1 MEALQN
7 DVQSLSEFLQKLY
20 GLPAPVL
27 IVASCFVLGF
37 LLKRVP
43 KFPNAAIPWIV
54 VLTGMILNPLI
65 ASSQDN
71 LFEDLPRVW
80 QIKCTL
86 IGGLYG
92 FAEWVFHNQIVKR
105 VFGNDGTPNNNPG
118 TGPGTIAGTLK
129 P

>member
-1 MEALQN
+1 MESLQTEI
-7 DVQSLSEFLQKLY
+7 QSLSEFLQKLY

-43 KFPNAAIPWIV
+43 QFPNAAIPFVV
-54 VLTGMILNPLI
+54 VLVGMILNPLI
-65 ASSQDN
+65 ASSKDN

-80 QIKCTL
+80 QVKCTL

-105 VFGNDGTPNNNPG
+105 IFGSDDAPSTDVHAVPQPQPPKTP
-118 TGPGTIAGTLK
+118 
-129 P
+129 

>member
-1 MEALQN
+1 MESLQN
-7 DVQSLSEFLQKLY
+7 DIQSLSEFLQKLY

-43 KFPNAAIPWIV
+43 KFPNAAIPFMV
-54 VLTGMILNPLI
+54 VLAGMILNPLI

-71 LFEDLPRVW
+71 LFDDLPRVW

-92 FAEWVFHNQIVKR
+92 FAEWVFHNQIYKR
-105 VFGNDGTPNNNPG
+105 IFAGTPTDNPG
-118 TGPGTIAGTLK
+118 TDAGTIAGTTK